1 MIPDKELL
9 AIKER
14 QTLEIEAQNATLEE
28 QRNHIE
34 MLDKA
39 LSNAQE
45 RLAAKERAAVGKLEY
60 QNSQTLL
67 VISVQP
73 F

>member
-1 MIPDKELL
+1 LL

-14 QTLEIEAQNATLEE
+14 QHLEIEAQNATLEE

-39 LSNAQE
+39 LVNAQE
-45 RLAAKERAAVGKLEY
+45 RLAAKERAAVGKFQFTNY
-60 QNSQTLL
+60 TYIMFQT
-67 VISVQP
+67 P
-73 F
+73 PH